1 MTATTISDVAAI
13 AQRVLSEDVLSLSD
27 ARQEIHALGGIRPDQ
42 SSVTRWCTRGVGGV
56 KLESV
61 RIGNRLVT
69 SRQAITRFIHARTAA
84 D

>member
-1 MTATTISDVAAI
+1 MTATMTDVATITA
-13 AQRVLSEDVLSLSD
+13 RVLSEDVLSLSD
-27 ARQEIHALGGIRPDQ
+27 ARREIHALGGVRPDQ
-42 SSVTRWCTRGVGGV
+42 SSIVRWCTKGVAGT

-84 D
+84 TA